1 MTTIVTDGRIIAA
14 DSLATAGNT
23 KVMYA
28 KDKIMVGGSDRGGPA
43 VFAVSGHAAM
53 LPPLARW
60 VERGMLDEP
69 PKATGENSEWNL
81 LIIDRGGAR
90 RIESG
95 VPHPFEVSFPHA
107 MGSGRDFAL
116 AAMDAGASPERA
128 VEIAISRDV
137 WSGGEIQVVD
147 ICRELGIEKKT
158 AAE

>member
-1 MTTIVTDGRIIAA
+1 MTTVATDGKTIAA
-14 DSLATAGNT
+14 DSLATAGST

-28 KDKIMVGGSDRGGPA
+28 KDKIMVGGSDRGGAA

-53 LPPLARW
+53 LPHLARW
-60 VERGMLDEP
+60 VERGMADEP

-81 LIIDRGGAR
+81 LIIDYWGAR
-90 RIESG
+90 RVESG
-95 VPHPFEVSFPHA
+95 VPHAFEVPYPHA

-116 AAMDAGASPERA
+116 AAMDAGVSPERA
-128 VEIAISRDV
+128 VEIAIGRDV

-147 ICRELGIEKKT
+147 ICRELGIDTKL